1 MDEILEK
8 YIDRSY
14 LIEAVHDILDSRDR
28 KSLSDDEIKRLARHF
43 RVNTAEVLGI
53 LTFYTMFPLKVS
65 VKHTISVCVS
75 TVCGLKDSK
84 RLVEFLKGYLGCD
97 DNNVSSDGV
106 FLVKEVE
113 CLGLCDIA
121 PAIMVDN
128 RVYGN
133 LTVEK
138 LKKVIE
144 DNR

>member
-1 MDEILEK
+1 MDKLLAK
-8 YIDRSY
+8 YVDRSY
-14 LIEAVHDILDSRDR
+14 LIEAVHDILDSKDK

-43 RVNTAEVLGI
+43 RVNTAEVLGV

-65 VKHTISVCVS
+65 VKHTINICVS
-75 TVCGLKDSK
+75 TVCGLKNSE
-84 RLVEFLKGYLGCD
+84 RLVKFLKDYLGCD
-97 DNNVSSDGV
+97 DNNVSNDGV

-113 CLGLCDIA
+113 CLGLCDMA

-128 RVYGN
+128 KVYGN